1 LEVVGV
7 RNHGI
12 SVGLGIAMA
21 VVGLVLWRTTGNVHL
36 PFLALSKI
44 GFVLLVLGL
53 IEVVVS
59 GLALLDP
66 ATRHRHY
73 DL

>member
-1 LEVVGV
+1 M
-7 RNHGI
+7 RNHVI
-12 SVGLGIAMA
+12 SVGIGIAMA
-21 VVGLVLWRTTGNVHL
+21 VVGLVLWRTTGNVPL

-53 IEVVVS
+53 IEVVIS

-66 ATRHRHY
+66 VTRHRRY